1 MNMDA
6 GVARGDRYSFNT
18 TFATD
23 WLFGPDRMGKV
34 RPHRWEQWHAQMLDK
49 MKGAPL
55 GREFQVERR
64 RGLTPEQFRREYFV
78 TGKPVVLEGIA
89 AEWPAVKKWNFEYLV
104 ERCGQDDIDVLDG
117 LNWKVQRKE
126 TESAVKTVETAMK
139 MEDLLT
145 AARAGSGWY
154 GAFMELLD
162 KHADM
167 RGDID
172 WNFVRDYGHTRMKIP
187 WQRNILAKMYVGGP
201 MTSTSF
207 HCAPVM
213 NLYLQ
218 AFGRKRWVLV
228 APTFSPFMYP
238 ALSKGLNWQSRVDFR
253 DPNYDEAPLYRYVDR
268 YETVLEPGDVLWN
281 PPWVWHGVQNLTESI
296 AVSMWWVNVYRIF
309 AINTLWSSLA
319 LMGQPNPILL
329 QLGLHKN
336 PAEKRSAF
344 SVHLNQ

>member
-1 MNMDA
+1 MDMNA
-6 GVARGDRYSFNT
+6 GVDWSPRYAFNT
-18 TFATD
+18 TFAMD
-23 WLFGPDRMGKV
+23 WF
-34 RPHRWEQWHAQMLDK
+34 
-49 MKGAPL
+49 L
-55 GREFQVERR
+55 GRKFGLARTGSRESWHTRMLERMRERPAGRELQVERR
-64 RGLTPEQFRREYFV
+64 RGLTPGQFRREYFL

-89 AEWPAVKKWNFEYLV
+89 NEWPAVKKWTFEYLL

-117 LNWKVQRKE
+117 HNWKVQA
-126 TESAVKTVETAMK
+126 TPGADAVGASERNMK
-139 MEDLLT
+139 MQELLA
-145 AARAGSGWY
+145 AARTGGNWY
-154 GAFMELLD
+154 GSFMELLD

-167 RGDID
+167 RDDID
-172 WNFVRDYGHTRMKIP
+172 WSFVRDYGSTSMRLP

-201 MTSTSF
+201 LTSTSF

-218 AFGRKRWVLV
+218 VYGRKRWVLV
-228 APTFSPFMYP
+228 APKFTPFMYP

-253 DPNYDEAPLYRYVDR
+253 NPNDQEAPLFRYVDR

-296 AVSMWWVNVYRIF
+296 AVSMWWANVARSVS
-309 AINTLWSSLA
+309 NTPGLTPRAFL
-319 LMGQPNPILL
+319 GRPNPVLL
-329 QLGLHKN
+329 QLGLEKE